1 MWTTGDISSFAG
13 LVNLTDLNL
22 CECEKLQGALWRIQM
37 PAILLHDTADA
48 VIRMCSGMFCD
59 PMIGWSSMITLPGFS
74 TLMGRFMFP
83 CAYCAR
89 STLHVLGPKIRVPG
103 SFPGTFCGS

>member
-37 PAILLHDTADA
+37 PAILLHDTAEA
-48 VIRMCSGMFCD
+48 VTRMCF
-59 PMIGWSSMITLPGFS
+59 
-74 TLMGRFMFP
+74 
-83 CAYCAR
+83 A
-89 STLHVLGPKIRVPG
+89 
-103 SFPGTFCGS
+103 

>member
-37 PAILLHDTADA
+37 PAILLHDTAEA
-48 VIRMCSGMFCD
+48 VTRMYLVERLQVTSALLRD
-59 PMIGWSSMITLPGFS
+59 
-74 TLMGRFMFP
+74 
-83 CAYCAR
+83 
-89 STLHVLGPKIRVPG
+89 
-103 SFPGTFCGS
+103 